1 MIKPAILRAFATT
14 LMTILLAACAA
25 TAKPVGEW
33 RDDSFSGKL
42 NNILV
47 IGVTSRSTRRR
58 VFEDEFVQVLAT
70 NKTRAVPSYKL
81 LESSMEL
88 TRGIVER
95 AIKGQGLGA
104 VLVTRLVGIKEEQTY
119 RLPANYQD
127 DRGYM
132 GYYNHAWK
140 ETSGGYYAQHKI
152 FTLETTLYDVASGKL
167 VWSMQSEAMDAS
179 QPRQI
184 IEDQISLAIETLVGH
199 GLI

>member
-1 MIKPAILRAFATT
+1 MTKPAFLRAFAIT
-14 LMTILLAACAA
+14 LMTILLAACA
-25 TAKPVGEW
+25 TTKPVGEW

-58 VFEDEFVQVLAT
+58 VFEDKFVEGLAS
-70 NKTRAVPSYKL
+70 NKTRGVPSYTL
-81 LESSMEL
+81 LKSSLEL
-88 TRGIVER
+88 TRDIVER
-95 AIKGQGLGA
+95 AIEGQSLGA

-119 RLPANYQD
+119 RLPANYEE
-127 DRGYM
+127 DRGYI

-152 FTLETTLYDVASGKL
+152 FTLETNLYDVASGKL

-179 QPRQI
+179 QPRQL
-184 IEDQISLAIETLVGH
+184 IEDQITLAIETLVGH